1 MELKPPTKQNYY
13 PDLTFKDSEGNQLE
27 AVTSVIREKDRTF
40 HNCDFMGLIEQAQ
53 EGDLI
58 YCDPPYFGRYVDYY
72 NGWTEKD
79 EERLFT
85 ALSKTLAHF
94 ILSTWHH
101 NDFRKNEMIDRY
113 WSRFNVVT
121 RDHFY
126 HGGGRIENRHPM
138 VETLVSNFDYREE
151 RIITE
156 PSLF

>member
-1 MELKPPTKQNYY
+1 MELKLPTKQNYY

-27 AVTSVIREKDRTF
+27 AVTSVIREKDWTF

-58 YCDPPYFGRYVDYY
+58 YCDSPYFGRYVDYY

-85 ALSKTLAHF
+85 ALSKTPAHF

-101 NDFRKNEMIDRY
+101 NDFRKNEMIDIGAG
-113 WSRFNVVT
+113 S
-121 RDHFY
+121 
-126 HGGGRIENRHPM
+126 M
-138 VETLVSNFDYREE
+138 
-151 RIITE
+151 
-156 PSLF
+156 